1 MASPRFNN
9 ALIVG
14 AGSGLSAAL
23 ARALARRGMK
33 VALAARSTEDLA
45 PLAKETGARTF
56 RLRCERARAGG
67 KLFAELDAQF
77 GAPEIAIYNASFRT
91 RGALIELDPAEV
103 QKALAGERLWRLP
116 GRAAGGAAHAAESS
130 TASSCSPARPRA

>member
-1 MASPRFNN
+1 MASSHFNS

-23 ARALARRGMK
+23 ARALAADGVK

-45 PLAKETGARTF
+45 SLAQEIGARSF
-56 RLRCERARAGG
+56 ACDASDRAQVE
-67 KLFAELDAQF
+67 KLFADLDAQF

-91 RGALIELDPAEV
+91 RGALIELDPR
-103 QKALAGERLWRLP
+103 QGSGSKN
-116 GRAAGGAAHAAESS
+116 
-130 TASSCSPARPRA
+130 